1 MYNLTVDAE
10 TRVDKDKRQGGEGVG
25 ATSPSYQ
32 QFLVSP
38 AKRNDETAHEALQH
52 RRGQRQV
59 ELHSLGDEERRV
71 HAVTCEEETIF
82 AVIRSRKLVKSNQ
95 WKTFAFTPPLQRSAK
110 AAESET
116 TRNLTTSPRGF
127 DPGRFQCAL
136 FQVSKSLLYIFSSTT
151 KF

>member
-59 ELHSLGDEERRV
+59 EYRPPDSDV
-71 HAVTCEEETIF
+71 HRLPMVD
-82 AVIRSRKLVKSNQ
+82 
-95 WKTFAFTPPLQRSAK
+95 
-110 AAESET
+110 
-116 TRNLTTSPRGF
+116 G
-127 DPGRFQCAL
+127 GR
-136 FQVSKSLLYIFSSTT
+136 
-151 KF
+151 